1 MDWLADHLEIT
12 VIFLSIIVFIILHII
27 RKTYY
32 KNSSL
37 NITNASLTKQIH
49 DKEIIIS
56 TQEKEIHKRDAY
68 ISSLKTFLL
77 SYGISTSTDY
87 DILRELRFVFEENK
101 FLKEKNYQLSKNYQ
115 DLQNYSLDFITSHP
129 QFSIWNSDTD
139 LSRFHHTLSEKIQID
154 PNMAITAN
162 VHSSGSGETYTT
174 TLTSCSCR
182 DFKYNTHGKPCK
194 HMYALAW
201 HIGIIRETAPHRL
214 YNEYQKYAELRTE
227 VKQTQEEIRKIV
239 NTRSQRSP
247 WLAKQLADYQ
257 YERDVKVSD
266 YLNSTNSR
274 IRKTDELK
282 RLAKEKRDIAQER
295 NMLQNQLSY
304 LYTMIPWLEEYI
316 TTPPKKD
323 VIEDPSDNPEWDTMK
338 YYLSADEYNKLTT
351 TEKYQL
357 ALDRY
362 NKRKKNAWEIGID
375 FERYIGSTY
384 ENKGYKVQYRGAID
398 GLEDM
403 GRDVIA
409 EGNGITYI
417 IQCKRWS
424 AHKTIHEKHIFQL
437 YGSSILY
444 MLDHPCTD
452 VRPLFVTTTT
462 LSERASAIAKYL
474 NVRVRENTEI
484 KDYPQI
490 KCNIGKSGEKIYHLP
505 FDQQYDHIVISP
517 EKGEFYC
524 MTVAEAESLG
534 FRRAKKWLGTDSQI

>member
-1 MDWLADHLEIT
+1 MDWLH
-12 VIFLSIIVFIILHII
+12 IFLGAVIIIMLIYRWLYKATNSNLSDRNKKIDQLEKRISEYKSEISELQATNQNLSKAQMEIILDDTRTKREINNLKHNNAVLSSKLSTEEAKCAELSSQNII
-27 RKTYY
+27 
-32 KNSSL
+32 
-37 NITNASLTKQIH
+37 
-49 DKEIIIS
+49 
-56 TQEKEIHKRDAY
+56 
-68 ISSLKTFLL
+68 LL
-77 SYGISTSTDY
+77 SEFNRMQES
-87 DILRELRFVFEENK
+87 ILPVV
-101 FLKEKNYQLSKNYQ
+101 S
-115 DLQNYSLDFITSHP
+115 SHP
-129 QFSIWNSDTD
+129 QFSIWQPD
-139 LSRFHHTLSEKIQID
+139 LDISRLYHTLNEKIFVEYDISI
-154 PNMAITAN
+154 NAN
-162 VHSSGSGETYTT
+162 VRSNTNDEIYHT
-174 TLTSCSCR
+174 TLTSCTCK
-182 DFKYNTHGKPCK
+182 DFLHNTHGKPCK

-201 HIGIIRETAPHRL
+201 QLGIIRETAPHQL
-214 YNEYQKYAELRTE
+214 YNEYLHYTKLRVEVSQAE
-227 VKQTQEEIRKIV
+227 KDIRKIV

-257 YERDVKVSD
+257 YERDVKISD
-266 YLNSTNSR
+266 YINASNPR
-274 IRKTDELK
+274 IKKTDELK

-444 MLDHPCTD
+444 MLDHPGTD

-462 LSERASAIAKYL
+462 LSERAFAIAKYL

-524 MTVAEAESLG
+524 TTVAEAESLG
-534 FRRAKKWLGTDSQI
+534 FRRAKKWLGTDSPK

>member
-1 MDWLADHLEIT
+1 MDWLADHLEIV
-12 VIFLSIIVFIILHII
+12 VILLCILVFITLPIV
-27 RKTYY
+27 RKT

-37 NITNASLTKQIH
+37 NITNAALSKQIH
-49 DKEIIIS
+49 DKDIIIS
-56 TQEKEIHKRDAY
+56 TQEKEIQNRDAY
-68 ISSLKTFLL
+68 ISSLKTYLL

-87 DILRELRFVFEENK
+87 DILRELRLVFEENK
-101 FLKEKNYQLSKNYQ
+101 LQKEKIYQLSKNYQ
-115 DLQNYSLDFITSHP
+115 NLKNYSLDFIKSHP
-129 QFSIWNSDTD
+129 QFSIWESDTD

-154 PNMAITAN
+154 HNIAISAK
-162 VHSSGSGETYTT
+162 VHSSESEEIYTT
-174 TLTSCSCR
+174 TLTSCTCR

-201 HIGIIRETAPHRL
+201 QLGIIRETAPHQL
-214 YNEYQKYAELRTE
+214 YNEYLHYTKLRVEVNQAE
-227 VKQTQEEIRKIV
+227 KDIRKII

-257 YERDVKVSD
+257 YERDVQISD
-266 YLNSTNSR
+266 YLNSTNPR
-274 IRKTDELK
+274 IKKTDELK
-282 RLAKEKRDIAQER
+282 RLAKEKRDIAQDR
-295 NMLQNQLSY
+295 NMLRNQLSY
-304 LYTMIPWLEEYI
+304 LFNMIPWLEEYV
-316 TTPPKKD
+316 TTPPEKD
-323 VIEDPSDNPEWDTMK
+323 VIDEPSDNSEWDTMK

-384 ENKGYKVQYRGAID
+384 ESKGYKVQYRGAID

-444 MLDHPCTD
+444 MLDHPGTD
-452 VRPLFVTTTT
+452 VRPLFVTTTA
-462 LSERASAIAKYL
+462 LSERATAIAKYL

-484 KDYPQI
+484 KDYPKI
-490 KCNIGKSGEKIYHLP
+490 KCNIGKSGDKIYHLP

-517 EKGEFYC
+517 EKGECYC

-534 FRRAKKWLGTDSQI
+534 FRRAKKWLGTDS

>member
-1 MDWLADHLEIT
+1 MAVIITIFIYYLPKAYTAYLESVRKKRHELSLEINEYKKKNEVLSKQLRDPEKESKIKSLEQELSST
-12 VIFLSIIVFIILHII
+12 NEKLDVLRKQIFDAVNNTPSLSNSPCSIFDFDSAPDCLRLYHALDENITPASEIRIEATFLSNHD
-27 RKTYY
+27 
-32 KNSSL
+32 NSL
-37 NITNASLTKQIH
+37 
-49 DKEIIIS
+49 
-56 TQEKEIHKRDAY
+56 Y
-68 ISSLKTFLL
+68 
-77 SYGISTSTDY
+77 
-87 DILRELRFVFEENK
+87 V
-101 FLKEKNYQLSKNYQ
+101 
-115 DLQNYSLDFITSHP
+115 
-129 QFSIWNSDTD
+129 
-139 LSRFHHTLSEKIQID
+139 
-154 PNMAITAN
+154 
-162 VHSSGSGETYTT
+162 T
-174 TLTSCSCR
+174 TLNSCTCR
-182 DFKYNTHGKPCK
+182 DFRYNTHGKPCK

-201 HIGIIRETAPHRL
+201 QLGIIRETAPFQLR
-214 YNEYQKYAELRTE
+214 NEYIKFTKLRTD
-227 VKQTQEEIRKIV
+227 VDQMQKDIRKIV

-257 YERDVKVSD
+257 YERDVKISD
-266 YLNSTNSR
+266 YLNSTNPR
-274 IRKTDELK
+274 IKKTDELK

-304 LYTMIPWLEEYI
+304 LFAMIPWLEEYI

-323 VIEDPSDNPEWDTMK
+323 AIEDSSDNPEWDTMK

-362 NKRKKNAWEIGID
+362 NKRKKKKWEIGID

-424 AHKTIHEKHIFQL
+424 VHKTIYEKHIFQL
-437 YGSSILY
+437 YASSVLY
-444 MLDHPCTD
+444 MLDHPDAD

-484 KDYPQI
+484 KDYPKI
-490 KCNIGKSGEKIYHLP
+490 KCNISKSGEKIYHLP

-517 EKGEFYC
+517 EKGECYC
-524 MTVAEAESLG
+524 MTVAEAEALG
-534 FRRAKKWLGTDSQI
+534 FRRAKKWLGAEQSPS